1 MGGILIAQSGAPFT
15 VNLGTANDVANI
27 GLVNGNNIER
37 PNLTGHP
44 NAGPK
49 TADHWFNTAAFS
61 LPAAFTFGSNPR
73 NSVIGPRFVNL
84 DTSLQKDWALRESL
98 NLQLRVDA
106 YDTVNHPNFTLPGRI
121 FGASNFAAIS
131 SALDPRE
138 MQLAL
143 KLIF

>member
-1 MGGILIAQSGAPFT
+1 
-15 VNLGTANDVANI
+15 
-27 GLVNGNNIER
+27 VNGNNIER
-37 PNLTGHP
+37 PNLTGDP

-49 TADHWFNTAAFS
+49 TANHWFNTAAFS

-98 NLQLRVDA
+98 NLQFRLDA
-106 YDTVNHPNFTLPGRI
+106 YDTLNHPNFTLPGRI

-143 KLIF
+143 RLVF